1 MPMARTAAR
10 ESSKLVLPMLKTS
23 DSGFER
29 AFAKLVNRREEGQ
42 DDVAKTVR
50 RIIDRVR
57 SHGDSELRALT
68 KKFDGATLGAFEV
81 GREEFEEAG
90 EAIDPADR
98 AALGKAAMRVR
109 DFHRKRIPSSWEV
122 REEGGG
128 VFGTR
133 VRPLQRVGI
142 YVPGGKAV
150 YPSSVIMNAVPASV
164 VEVPEIIMV
173 SPPGPDGKL
182 RPEVLIAA
190 KVAGVHRVFKVGGA
204 QAVAALAYGTET
216 VPRVDKIVG
225 PGNIYVATAKKMVF
239 GDVDIDSEA
248 GPTEVVVIADRSATP
263 AWLAAD
269 LISQAEHDELA
280 QAILITPLKSLATRV
295 ADQISKQLKTLE
307 RAKIARKSL
316 ATRGAII
323 VAKDMAEC
331 VALAN
336 RYAPE
341 HLLIASDDAD
351 RIGKEIQNAGA
362 IFFGH
367 YTPIAVGDYLAGP
380 NHVLPTGGSARFF
393 SPLGVEDF
401 LKRTSM
407 VRFEPPKLRELGLDV
422 MRLAEMEGLTGHGR
436 SVDLR
441 LQKIRRARRE
451 REAAR
456 EAELEL

>member
-1 MPMARTAAR
+1 MAAR
-10 ESSKLVLPMLKTS
+10 ETSKAIPLLKTA

-29 AFAKLVNRREEGQ
+29 AFEKLLQRRDIGEE
-42 DDVAKTVR
+42 DVAKTVR
-50 RIIDRVR
+50 KIIERVR
-57 SHGDSELRALT
+57 EHGDSEVLALT
-68 KKFDGATLGAFEV
+68 KKFDGANLENLEV
-81 GREEFEEAG
+81 TPAEFEEAG

-109 DFHRKRIPSSWEV
+109 EFHRKRIPSSWEM

-128 VFGTR
+128 TFGTR
-133 VRPLQRVGI
+133 VRPLHRVGI

-164 VEVPEIIMV
+164 VEVPEIVMA

-190 KVAGVHRVFKVGGA
+190 KVAGVHRVFKMGGA
-204 QAVAALAYGTET
+204 QAVAALAHGTET

-225 PGNIYVATAKKMVF
+225 PGNIYVATAKKEVF
-239 GDVDIDSEA
+239 GEVGIDSEA
-248 GPTEVVVIADRSATP
+248 GPTEVLVIADRSANP

-280 QAILITPLKSLATRV
+280 QAILVTPLKSIATRV
-295 ADQISKQLKTLE
+295 QDQIAKQLKTLD
-307 RAKIARKSL
+307 RAKIAKKAL
-316 ATRGAII
+316 ATRSAVIL
-323 VAKDMAEC
+323 AKDMNQCIE
-331 VALAN
+331 LSN

-351 RIGKEIQNAGA
+351 KISKEIENAGA
-362 IFFGH
+362 IFLGH
-367 YTPIAVGDYLAGP
+367 YTPVAVGDYLAGP

-393 SPLGVEDF
+393 SPLGVDDF
-401 LKRTSM
+401 LKRTSV

-422 MRLAEMEGLTGHGR
+422 VRLAEMEGLTGHGR
-436 SVDLR
+436 SVEMR

-456 EAELEL
+456 EAEAELEL

>member
-1 MPMARTAAR
+1 MPR
-10 ESSKLVLPMLKTS
+10 ESSKAILPVLDTRH
-23 DSGFER
+23 DGFDR
-29 AFAKLVNRREEGQ
+29 AFAKLVRRREEVQ
-42 DDVAKTVR
+42 DDVTKTVR

-57 SHGDSELRALT
+57 EVGDEEIRALT
-68 KKFDGATLGAFEV
+68 KKFDGASLREFEV
-81 GREEFEEAG
+81 GRAEFEEAG
-90 EAIDPADR
+90 EKIDPADR

-150 YPSSVIMNAVPASV
+150 YPSTVIMNAVPASV

-182 RPEVLIAA
+182 RPEVLMAA
-190 KVAGVHRVFKVGGA
+190 RVAGVHRVFKMGGA
-204 QAVAALAYGTET
+204 QAVAALAYGTES

-248 GPTEVVVIADRSATP
+248 GPTEVLAIADRSATP

-280 QAILITPLKSLATRV
+280 QAILITPVKALAARV
-295 ADQISKQLKTLE
+295 QEQIGKQLKTLE

-316 ATRGAII
+316 SARGAII
-323 VAKDMAEC
+323 VAKDIAEC
-331 VALAN
+331 VALSN
-336 RYAPE
+336 QYAPE
-341 HLLIASDDAD
+341 HLVIASNDAD
-351 RIGKEIQNAGA
+351 RIAKDVTNAGA
-362 IFFGH
+362 IFLGH
-367 YTPIAVGDYLAGP
+367 YTPVAVGDYLAGP

-393 SPLGVEDF
+393 SPLGVDDF
-401 LKRTSM
+401 LKRTS
-407 VRFEPPKLRELGLDV
+407 VIRFEPPKLRELGLDV
-422 MRLAEMEGLTGHGR
+422 MRLAAMEGLTGHGR

-456 EAELEL
+456 EAEFEL